1 MYEYKV
7 ETYRVKE
14 AETKMNK
21 LASEGWRVIAVS
33 PNIGMGHGI
42 VVTYERQKNWQ
53 SLLLSGFNK
62 SKFKCLLI
70 KKESKSL
77 KFIALEIL
85 RK

>member
-21 LASEGWRVIAVS
+21 LASEGC
-33 PNIGMGHGI
+33 
-42 VVTYERQKNWQ
+42 KNY
-53 SLLLSGFNK
+53 
-62 SKFKCLLI
+62 
-70 KKESKSL
+70 
-77 KFIALEIL
+77 FITLEIL